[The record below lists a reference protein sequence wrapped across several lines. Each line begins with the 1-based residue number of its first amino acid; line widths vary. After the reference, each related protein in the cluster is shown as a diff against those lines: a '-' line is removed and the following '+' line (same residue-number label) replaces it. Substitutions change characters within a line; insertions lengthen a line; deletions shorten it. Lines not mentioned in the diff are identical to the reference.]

1 MISIQ
6 RKYILYFH
14 FCYFITVDDDDDD
27 DDGCGNIPRISA
39 FKFRSPKLSR
49 TYGIPF
55 SIRNTVISSLT
66 SRTKI

>member
-1 MISIQ
+1 VISIQ

-14 FCYFITVDDDDDD
+14 FCYFITVD